1 MSTVYRK
8 SLQTLFVE
16 VDNMVQEEEKDS
28 AMEEEN
34 GVQK

>member
-16 VDNMVQEEEKDS
+16 VDNMVQEGEKDS
-28 AMEEEN
+28 AIEEEN